1 MAEDVLELIQFPY
14 SHYNEKVR
22 WTLAHKAVPHRVRSL
37 LPGPHAPTVLR
48 LTKQTQTPVVR
59 FGDAVVAGSA
69 RIIDEIERR
78 FPARPLY
85 PAADA
90 DRRRALELQTWLD
103 ADVGP
108 LVRRALFSILV
119 RHPAY
124 VCEMFAGSRG
134 GVTRALYRGLFPIT
148 RLVMSQSMGIRGT
161 TSIEAGFIGTQ
172 AAFDRIARDTS
183 ARGFLVGDRFSV
195 ADLTAAALLAPAV
208 ELTHPAMALPT
219 PMPAAVQD
227 WYARWATHP
236 GAAWV
241 REQYRQ
247 HRPADG

>member
-1 MAEDVLELIQFPY
+1 MAADGIELIQFPY

-22 WTLAHKAVPHRVRSL
+22 WALAHKRIPHQVRSL

-48 LTKQTQTPVVR
+48 LTGQTETPVVR
-59 FGDAVVAGSA
+59 FGTTVVAGSA
-69 RIIDEIERR
+69 QIIDEIERR
-78 FPARPLY
+78 FPAPPLY
-85 PAADA
+85 PTADA

-108 LVRRALFSILV
+108 MVRRALFSILV
-119 RHPAY
+119 RHPDY
-124 VCEMFAGSRG
+124 VCEMFAATRG
-134 GVTRALYRGLFPIT
+134 GLTRALYRALFPVT
-148 RLVMSQSMGIRGT
+148 RIVMSQSMGIRGA

-172 AAFDRIARDTS
+172 SAFDRLARETS
-183 ARGFLVGDRFSV
+183 TRSFLVGDRFSV

-208 ELTHPAMALPT
+208 QLTHPAMALPT
-219 PMPAAVQD
+219 PMPQAVQD
-227 WYARWATHP
+227 WYARWAIHP

-247 HRPADG
+247 NRPADG